1 MTAQL
6 QKAMLEDYLDR
17 WQIVADFEADEQR
30 QASYAERWRK
40 LNAILRMAA
49 TLGLQIDDPD
59 KQDDV
64 IWERWNRLR
73 DRYSVSL
80 SEFQPMQ

>member
-1 MTAQL
+1 MTTQL
-6 QKAMLEDYLDR
+6 QKAMLEDYRDR
-17 WQIVADFEADEQR
+17 WQMVADFEADEQR
-30 QASYAERWRK
+30 QTSYAERWRK
-40 LNAILRMAA
+40 LNAILRMAT
-49 TLGLQIDDPD
+49 TLGLQVDARDE
-59 KQDDV
+59 QDDV